1 MSAHRTMEVTPPAA
15 PYLDRER
22 DAWVLSRY
30 ADVLAA
36 FREPR
41 LWPVAARG
49 EDQSKTRDD
58 AGRLRLRPEV
68 QEALPM
74 SRVAAWRERM
84 EALALASIAHLPTD
98 RPVDLLG
105 EYAQPL
111 CLDLALLVLGAG
123 PGDRARLADLGE
135 RVFAAT
141 GASHDSPLRPA
152 AAAATAEMERIFQ
165 NGPIPMG
172 EPTFVALSQ
181 TLPRLMANA
190 WVALLQHPSEMAQLR
205 ARPGLLPDAVEEFLR
220 YAGIVRGVWR
230 RATVD
235 LELAGVSIAA
245 GQRVMLM
252 LASANRDPAQ
262 FPEPDRLDVTRRF
275 AGHMALGTGRNSCV
289 GATLVRM
296 AMAAATGPLLQQLQ
310 GAELNGLPEW
320 RAGSGYCFPTSV
332 PVRLSFYIRPT
343 LTGP

>member
-1 MSAHRTMEVTPPAA
+1 MSAHSTMEVAPPAA
-15 PYLDRER
+15 PYLDREK

-41 LWPVAARG
+41 LWPMAARG

-58 AGRLRLRPEV
+58 AGRLRLRGEV
-68 QEALPM
+68 QDALSP
-74 SRVAAWRERM
+74 SLVATWRERM
-84 EALALASIAHLPTD
+84 EALALAAIAHLPTD

-105 EYAQPL
+105 EYAQPW
-111 CLDLALLVLGAG
+111 CLDLALLVVGAG
-123 PGDRARLADLGE
+123 PGDRSRLAELGN

-141 GASHDSPLRPA
+141 GEPDDSPVRPA

-190 WVALLQHPSEMAQLR
+190 WLALLQHPSEVAQLR

-220 YAGIVRGVWR
+220 YAGIVRRVWR
-230 RATVD
+230 RATAD
-235 LELAGVSIAA
+235 LELAGVRIAA
-245 GQRVMLM
+245 GQPVMLM

-262 FPEPDRLDVTRRF
+262 FPDPDRLDVTRRF
-275 AGHMALGTGRNSCV
+275 TGHVALGTGRNSCV

-296 AMAAATGPLLQQLQ
+296 AMATGTGALLQQLQ
-310 GAELNGLPEW
+310 AAELSGMPEW

-332 PVRLSFYIRPT
+332 PVRLSFYIPPT
-343 LTGP
+343 QTRL

>member
-1 MSAHRTMEVTPPAA
+1 M
-15 PYLDRER
+15 
-22 DAWVLSRY
+22 LSRY

-41 LWPVAARG
+41 LWPIAARG

-58 AGRLRLRPEV
+58 AGRLRLRGEV
-68 QEALPM
+68 QDALSPA
-74 SRVAAWRERM
+74 RVAAWRERM
-84 EALALASIAHLPTD
+84 EALALAAIAHLPTD
-98 RPVDLLG
+98 RTVDLLG
-105 EYAQPL
+105 EYAQPW
-111 CLDLALLVLGAG
+111 CLDLALLVVGAG
-123 PGDRARLADLGE
+123 PGDRAHLAELGSC
-135 RVFAAT
+135 VFAAT
-141 GASHDSPLRPA
+141 GAPDDSPLRPA
-152 AAAATAEMERIFQ
+152 AAAATAELERIFQ

-190 WVALLQHPSEMAQLR
+190 WLALLQHPSEMAQLR

-220 YAGIVRGVWR
+220 YAGIVRRVWR
-230 RATVD
+230 RATAN
-235 LELAGVSIAA
+235 LELAGVPIAA

-275 AGHMALGTGRNSCV
+275 AGHVALGTGRNSCV

-296 AMAAATGPLLQQLQ
+296 AMAAATGALLQQLQ
-310 GAELNGLPEW
+310 AAELSGMPEW
-320 RAGSGYCFPTSV
+320 RTGSGYCFPASV
-332 PVRLSFYIRPT
+332 PVRLSFYIPPHPNPAPIGDPDISR
-343 LTGP
+343 G